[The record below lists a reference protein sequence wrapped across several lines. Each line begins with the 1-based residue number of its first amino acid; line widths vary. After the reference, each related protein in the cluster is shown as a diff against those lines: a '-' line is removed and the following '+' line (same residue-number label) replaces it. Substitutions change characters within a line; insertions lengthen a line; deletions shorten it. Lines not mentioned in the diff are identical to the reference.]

1 MLSKVS
7 VPTDNIYKFYS
18 LFGLT
23 LLIFSF
29 SALLYVNQNR
39 NDAIFEIIIK
49 QETLNAIENPTPAQ
63 KAEKVVLARKFEII
77 ESDKPFYL
85 ISISILA
92 TIACYLI
99 YYGFNRW
106 HNKIQPQQDE
116 LVELSI
122 QKLRKE
128 VGINLPNK
136 SFKQDK

>member
-1 MLSKVS
+1 MLSKIS

-49 QETLNAIENPTPAQ
+49 QETLNAIENPTPVQKSQ
-63 KAEKVVLARKFEII
+63 KAVLTRKFEII

-106 HNKIQPQQDE
+106 HNIIQPQQDE
-116 LVELSI
+116 LISLSI
-122 QKLRKE
+122 KKLKQELR
-128 VGINLPNK
+128 VSLPNK
-136 SFKQDK
+136 PSRRD